1 MHVRAP
7 GVVAL
12 QNVHEPTRYLVIK
25 PEELTY
31 GRGNSKSNLKVD
43 VKDDNGRLTVN
54 IILYMGKHGKVTANV
69 CMYTSHGKTVDCNI
83 TSLI

>member
-12 QNVHEPTRYLVIK
+12 QNVHEPKRYLVIK

-31 GRGNSKSNLKVD
+31 GRGNSKSNLKVK
-43 VKDDNGRLTVN
+43 VRDDNGWLTVN
-54 IILYMGKHGKVTANV
+54 I
-69 CMYTSHGKTVDCNI
+69 CMYTLHRKTVDYNI